1 MAHLDYD
8 KCYMQNLLDSP
19 IEFLKGVGPQRGE
32 LLKKELR
39 IFTFRDL
46 LFYFPFRYIDKS
58 EKCTIKQLPNIEGY
72 AQLKGTIRSVKKSGT
87 GRTKRLSAI
96 FSDDTGIIELIWFS
110 GINYIEA
117 SLQINKPLLIYGKA
131 RIYGSTWNIAHPEME
146 YLSNDQSVS
155 KQLQPVYFSTEKL
168 SAKGLHAKGI
178 AKLTEMLLDQLQ
190 GIHFPEIL
198 PKSVIQGCKLISLND
213 ALRQIHYPRNLDYAK
228 EARHRLKFDE
238 LFLLQM
244 ELILRKQIGK
254 KRMKSFVFEN
264 VSDVFLN
271 FYDNHL
277 PFELTGAQKR
287 VIKEIRADFFTG
299 SQMNRLLQG
308 DVGSGKTMV
317 ALLTMLI
324 AVGNGFQAALMAPTE
339 ILAQQ
344 HFQSLHELL
353 TKTNV
358 NIRLLTGST
367 KTKERREIHSGLED
381 GTIQILVGTHALI
394 EPKVKFKNLGYA
406 VIDEQHRFGVAQRA
420 KLYKKNVLPP
430 HILVMTATPIPRTLA
445 LSFYGDLDVSVID
458 ELPPGRKPIKTVHY
472 RESQRLRV
480 FGFVKEQIQL
490 GRQIYFVYPLIQES
504 ESLDYQNLMQGY
516 EAIVRHFP
524 LPEFRVAI
532 VHGKMK
538 PEDKDYEMTRFVKGE
553 AQIMVATTV
562 IEVGVNVPNAS
573 VMIIESSERF
583 GLAQM
588 HQLRGRVGRGAEQ
601 SYCIL
606 MTGDKLSSEGK
617 KRLQTMCETNDGFV
631 IAEVDL
637 EIRGP
642 GDIMG
647 TQQSG
652 IVDLKI
658 ADLARDGQ
666 ILTLARNQAVALL
679 DDDPSLEKEENLALK
694 QKMREIWKNKTDWSV
709 VS

>member
-1 MAHLDYD
+1 MKDV
-8 KCYMQNLLDSP
+8 LDSP

-32 LLKKELR
+32 LLNKELR

-46 LFYFPFRYIDKS
+46 LHYFPFRYIDKS
-58 EKCTIKQLPNIEGY
+58 EINTVRQIPEMDGY
-72 AQLKGTIRSVKKSGT
+72 VQLKGTIRNIKKSGI
-87 GRTKRLSAI
+87 GRNKRLSAI
-96 FSDDTGIIELIWFS
+96 FADETGSIELTWFA
-110 GINYIEA
+110 GINYVEGN
-117 SLQINKPLLIYGKA
+117 LHPNRPVLVYGKPKY
-131 RIYGSTWNIAHPEME
+131 YGAAWNIPHPEME
-146 YLSNDQSVS
+146 YVVDNPTLS
-155 KQLQPVYFSTEKL
+155 KQLIPVYPSTEKA

-178 AKLTEMLLDQLQ
+178 AKIVENLLEQIQ
-190 GIHFPEIL
+190 GYVFPEVF
-198 PKSVIQGCKLISLND
+198 PQKLLQENQLLSRND
-213 ALRQIHYPRNLDYAK
+213 AIRQIHYPKNHDWAQA
-228 EARHRLKFDE
+228 ARRRLKYEE
-238 LFLLQM
+238 LFFLQM

-254 KRMKSFVFEN
+254 AKIKSFVFNN
-264 VSDVFLN
+264 VGDVFLD
-271 FYDNHL
+271 FYENHL

-287 VIKEIRADFFTG
+287 VVKEIRADFFTG

-324 AVGNGFQAALMAPTE
+324 AVGNGYQATLMAPTE

-344 HFQSLHELL
+344 HFQSLTEVLQ
-353 TKTNV
+353 KTDIQ
-358 NIRLLTGST
+358 IRLLTGST
-367 KTKERREIHSGLED
+367 KTAERREIHAGLED
-381 GTIQILVGTHALI
+381 GTVHILIGTHAII
-394 EPKVKFKNLGYA
+394 EPKVKFLNLGFA
-406 VIDEQHRFGVAQRA
+406 VIDEQHRFGVAQRS
-420 KLYKKNVLPP
+420 KLYKKNTMPP

-480 FGFVKEQIQL
+480 FGFIKEQIEL
-490 GRQIYFVYPLIQES
+490 GRQIYFVYPLIKES
-504 ESLDYQNLMQGY
+504 ETLDYQNLMQGY
-516 EAIVRHFP
+516 ESIVRQFP
-524 LPEFRVAI
+524 LPEYRVAI
-532 VHGKMK
+532 VHGQMK
-538 PEDKDYEMTRFVKGE
+538 PEDKDFEMARFVKGE

-601 SYCIL
+601 SFCIL
-606 MTGDKLSSEGK
+606 MTGDKLSAEGK

-652 IVDLKI
+652 LIDLKI
-658 ADLARDGQ
+658 ADLARDGG
-666 ILTLARNQAVALL
+666 ILTEARNQALALL
-679 DDDPSLEKEENLALK
+679 ENDPNLEQEMHHGIREE
-694 QKMREIWKNKTDWSV
+694 MRRIMKSKPDWSRV
-709 VS
+709 G

>member
-1 MAHLDYD
+1 
-8 KCYMQNLLDSP
+8 MQNLLDTP

-46 LFYFPFRYIDKS
+46 LHYYPFRYVDKS
-58 EKCTIKQLPNIEGY
+58 ELNTVRQIPEMDGPV
-72 AQLKGTIRSVKKSGT
+72 QLKGIIRAIKKSGA
-87 GRTKRLSAI
+87 GRAKRLSAV
-96 FSDDTGIIELIWFS
+96 FSDDTGTIELIWFS
-110 GINYIEA
+110 GLNYIEA
-117 SLQINKPLLIYGKA
+117 NLHVNRPVLIYGKA
-131 RIYGSTWNIAHPEME
+131 KFYGASWNIAHPEME
-146 YLSNDQSVS
+146 YVTGEQTLS
-155 KQLQPVYFSTEKL
+155 KQLQPVYNSTEKL
-168 SAKGLHAKGI
+168 TAKGLHAKGI
-178 AKLTEMLLDQLQ
+178 ARLTESLLEQLQ
-190 GIHFPEIL
+190 STYFPEEL
-198 PKSVIQGCKLISLND
+198 PESLLKSSNLVSLND
-213 ALRQIHYPRNLDYAK
+213 ALRQIHFPKSHDAAQL
-228 EARHRLKFDE
+228 ARKRLKFDE
-238 LFLLQM
+238 LFYLQM
-244 ELILRKQIGK
+244 ELLLRKQIGK
-254 KRMKSFVFEN
+254 KRSKSFVFDS
-264 VSDVFLN
+264 VGDVFLD
-271 FYDNHL
+271 FYENHL
-277 PFELTGAQKR
+277 PFQLTGAQKR
-287 VIKEIRADFFTG
+287 VVKEIRADFFTG
-299 SQMNRLLQG
+299 AQMNRLLQG

-324 AVGNGFQAALMAPTE
+324 AVGNGYQAALMAPTE

-344 HFQSLHELL
+344 HYQSLGEVLEN
-353 TKTNV
+353 TGVT
-358 NIRLLTGST
+358 IRLLTGST
-367 KTKERREIHSGLED
+367 KTAERREIHAGLED
-381 GTIQILVGTHALI
+381 GSIHILVGTHALI

-420 KLYKKNVLPP
+420 KLYRKNTLPP

-480 FGFVKEQIQL
+480 FGFVKEQIEL

-504 ESLDYQNLMQGY
+504 ETMDYQNLMQGY
-516 EAIVRHFP
+516 ESIVRHFP
-524 LPEFRVAI
+524 LPDYRVAI

-538 PEDKDYEMTRFVKGE
+538 PDDKDFEMARFVRGE

-573 VMIIESSERF
+573 VMVIESSERF

-601 SYCIL
+601 SFCIL
-606 MTGDKLSSEGK
+606 MTGDKLSAEGK

-652 IVDLKI
+652 IIDLKI
-658 ADLARDGQ
+658 ADLARDGG
-666 ILTLARNQAVALL
+666 ILTEARNQAIAILENDPELMKVEHVLL
-679 DDDPSLEKEENLALK
+679 
-694 QKMREIWKNKTDWSV
+694 RERIRKIMKSKPDWSG

>member
-1 MAHLDYD
+1 
-8 KCYMQNLLDSP
+8 MQNLLDSP

-46 LFYFPFRYIDKS
+46 LHYYPFRYIDKS
-58 EKCTIKQLPNIEGY
+58 EVNTIRQIPEIDGY
-72 AQLKGTIRSVKKSGT
+72 VQLKGVIRGFKKSGV
-87 GRTKRLSAI
+87 GRSQKLTAV
-96 FSDDTGIIELIWFS
+96 FSDETGSIELIWFS
-110 GINYIEA
+110 GLKYIE
-117 SLQINKPLLIYGKA
+117 SNLYVNRPLLIYGKPK
-131 RIYGSTWNIAHPEME
+131 IYGSTLNIAHPEME
-146 YLSNDQSVS
+146 YLSGEKTVS

-168 SAKGLHAKGI
+168 TTKGLHAKGI
-178 AKLTEMLLDQLQ
+178 AKLTEALLEQLK
-190 GIHFPEIL
+190 GIFFSDDLPENL
-198 PKSVIQGCKLISLND
+198 VKSANMMSNND
-213 ALRQIHYPRNLDYAK
+213 ALRHIHFPSSHEQAQM
-228 EARHRLKFDE
+228 ARKRLKFDE
-238 LFLLQM
+238 LFFLQM
-244 ELILRKQIGK
+244 ELLLRKQISK
-254 KRMKSFVFEN
+254 KRTKSFVFDS
-264 VSDVFLN
+264 VGDVFLD
-271 FYDNHL
+271 FYEKHL
-277 PFELTGAQKR
+277 PFELTNAQKR
-287 VIKEIRADFFTG
+287 VVKEIRADFFTG

-324 AVGNGFQAALMAPTE
+324 AVGNGYQAALMAPTE

-344 HFQSLHELL
+344 HFQSLREVLE
-353 TKTNV
+353 KTNV
-358 NIRLLTGST
+358 TIRLLTGST
-367 KTKERREIHSGLED
+367 KTAERKEIHAGLED
-381 GTIQILVGTHALI
+381 GSINILVGTHALI
-394 EPKVKFKNLGYA
+394 EPKVKFLNLGYA

-420 KLYKKNVLPP
+420 KLYRKNTMPP

-458 ELPPGRKPIKTVHY
+458 ELPPGRKPIKTLHY

-480 FGFVKEQIQL
+480 FGFVKEQIEL
-490 GRQIYFVYPLIQES
+490 GRQVYFVYPLMKES
-504 ESLDYQNLMQGY
+504 ETLDYQNLMQGY
-516 EAIVRHFP
+516 ESIVRHFP
-524 LPEFRVAI
+524 LPDYRVAI
-532 VHGKMK
+532 VHGQMK
-538 PEDKDYEMTRFVKGE
+538 PEDKDYEMQRFVKGE

-573 VMIIESSERF
+573 VMVIESSERF

-601 SYCIL
+601 SFCIL

-652 IVDLKI
+652 LVDLKI
-658 ADLARDGQ
+658 ADLARDGS
-666 ILTLARNQAVALL
+666 ILTEARNQAIAILEN
-679 DDDPSLEKEENLALK
+679 DPELSKPEHE
-694 QKMREIWKNKTDWSV
+694 KMRERIRRIMKSKPDWSG

>member
-1 MAHLDYD
+1 
-8 KCYMQNLLDSP
+8 
-19 IEFLKGVGPQRGE
+19 
-32 LLKKELR
+32 
-39 IFTFRDL
+39 
-46 LFYFPFRYIDKS
+46 
-58 EKCTIKQLPNIEGY
+58 
-72 AQLKGTIRSVKKSGT
+72 
-87 GRTKRLSAI
+87 
-96 FSDDTGIIELIWFS
+96 
-110 GINYIEA
+110 
-117 SLQINKPLLIYGKA
+117 
-131 RIYGSTWNIAHPEME
+131 ME
-146 YLSNDQSVS
+146 YLSNEQSVS
-155 KQLQPVYFSTEKL
+155 KQLQPVYFTTEKL

-178 AKLTEMLLDQLQ
+178 AKLTETLLEQLQ
-190 GIHFPEIL
+190 GIHFPENL
-198 PKSVIQGCKLISLND
+198 PNSVIKRCHLVSLND
-213 ALRQIHYPRNLDYAK
+213 ALRQIHYPQNLEYAN
-228 EARHRLKFDE
+228 EARRRLKFDE

-254 KRMKSFVFEN
+254 KRKKGFVFEN
-264 VSDVFLN
+264 VGDVFLN
-271 FYDNHL
+271 FYENHL

-287 VIKEIRADFFTG
+287 VIKEIRADFITG

-344 HFQSLHELL
+344 HYQTLHELL
-353 TKTNV
+353 SKTNV
-358 NIRLLTGST
+358 NVRLLTGST
-367 KTKERREIHSGLED
+367 KTRERREIHRGLED

-406 VIDEQHRFGVAQRA
+406 IIDEQHRFGVAQRA
-420 KLYKKNVLPP
+420 ELYKKNVLPP

-458 ELPPGRKPIKTVHY
+458 ELPPGRKPIKTIHY
-472 RESQRLRV
+472 RESQRLRL
-480 FGFVKEQIQL
+480 FGFVKEQIRL
-490 GRQIYFVYPLIQES
+490 GRQVYFVYPLIEES
-504 ESLDYQNLMQGY
+504 ESYDYQNLMQGY
-516 EAIVRHFP
+516 ESLVRYFP
-524 LPEFRVAI
+524 LPEYRVAI

-538 PEDKDYEMTRFVKGE
+538 PEDKDYEMSRFVRGE
-553 AQIMVATTV
+553 AHIMVATTV
-562 IEVGVNVPNAS
+562 IEVGVNVPNAT
-573 VMIIESSERF
+573 VMVIESSERF
-583 GLAQM
+583 GLAQL

-652 IVDLKI
+652 IIDLKI

-666 ILTLARNQAVALL
+666 ILTLARNQAIATL
-679 DDDPSLEKEENLALK
+679 DDDPNLEKEENQALK